1 MRVRAFTL
9 SFGVSLILCTGFSS
23 ARGVPARPD
32 FTVTATNTTV
42 DASGSGTSNFTL
54 TSINGYAGTV
64 WITCNPTNPP
74 MNAKLPYCGGGAV
87 LTEKLTASETVTG
100 VVGMHGT
107 PVPAPVSVPHRQGH
121 APAGG
126 LALAGALL
134 LGWGLRRRASR
145 WLVVGLLAVGAL
157 AGLAGISACMG
168 YGSGF
173 TPGTFPYTIT
183 GTDTTTN
190 ASVSSTFMV
199 TVP

>member
-1 MRVRAFTL
+1 
-9 SFGVSLILCTGFSS
+9 
-23 ARGVPARPD
+23 
-32 FTVTATNTTV
+32 
-42 DASGSGTSNFTL
+42 
-54 TSINGYAGTV
+54 
-64 WITCNPTNPP
+64 
-74 MNAKLPYCGGGAV
+74 
-87 LTEKLTASETVTG
+87 
-100 VVGMHGT
+100 MHGT

-183 GTDTTTN
+183 GTDTSTN